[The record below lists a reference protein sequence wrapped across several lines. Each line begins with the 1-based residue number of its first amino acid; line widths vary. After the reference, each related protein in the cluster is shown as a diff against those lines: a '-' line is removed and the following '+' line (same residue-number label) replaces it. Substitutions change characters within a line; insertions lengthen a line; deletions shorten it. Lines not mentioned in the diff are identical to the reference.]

1 MARSNL
7 PGATAPSAPEPVAPE
22 PGSPEPGGA
31 AHLPEGAASRAWR
44 LMDRL
49 VLGAALVGL
58 LVPGAMFAAGIRGE
72 AIENRP
78 LLEMP
83 ALTVDGLLDA
93 SWAKGVDA
101 HLADNVWLR
110 RVAVRLRG
118 EAYFRTGGTGNPQV
132 LRGRDGWLFTRREF
146 EVPCSTSAAEI
157 RESLVRAA
165 AALAARG
172 ATFRVV
178 AIPDKHSIYPEQV
191 GANPFPPACTE
202 SQRPA
207 LRAALAELGGVSI
220 DGWTI
225 LEAAK
230 AADPA
235 RPLYF
240 RADTHWTPYG
250 ALQVVRALVTS
261 IDLSLWDE
269 AAVRLEP
276 GRRRTFDLARLI
288 GIVRSQ
294 RFDRVVVRPGVDPAR
309 TDVPV
314 PFDLSN
320 APSVFRTTVPAGVP
334 SIGGR
339 TLIIHD
345 SYFRTQIPLVS
356 PFFADAVWVHA
367 SDMQRHPEVA
377 TLLGPFDT
385 IIVQRVERF
394 LYTDDVERMLSD
406 PGL

>member
-1 MARSNL
+1 MTRSEL
-7 PGATAPSAPEPVAPE
+7 PGA
-22 PGSPEPGGA
+22 PGTGGD
-31 AHLPEGAASRAWR
+31 AHLPEGAPSRAWR
-44 LMDRL
+44 LVDRL
-49 VLGAALVGL
+49 VLATALLGL
-58 LVPGAMFAAGIRGE
+58 LVPGAMLAVGIRGE
-72 AIENRP
+72 PIENRP
-78 LLEMP
+78 LIELP
-83 ALTVDGLLDA
+83 ALTPDGLLDA

-110 RVAVRLRG
+110 PFAVRLRG
-118 EAYFRTGGTGNPQV
+118 EAYFRAGGTGNPQV

-146 EVPCSTSAAEI
+146 EVPCTTTAAEI
-157 RESLVRAA
+157 RESLVQAA

-172 ATFRVV
+172 ATFRVL

-202 SQRPA
+202 LQRPA
-207 LRAALAELGGVSI
+207 LRAALAELGGVAV

-225 LEAAK
+225 LEAAR
-230 AADPA
+230 AADPTK
-235 RPLYF
+235 PLFF

-261 IDLSLWDE
+261 VDPALWDE
-269 AAVRLEP
+269 SAVRLEP

-288 GIVRSQ
+288 GIVRSE
-294 RFDRVVVRPGVDPAR
+294 RFDQVLVRPGIDFTR

-320 APSVFRTTVPAGVP
+320 APSVFRTTVPATVP

-345 SYFRTQIPLVS
+345 SYFRTQIPLIA

-367 SDMQRHPEVA
+367 GDMQRHPEVA

-394 LYTDDVERMLSD
+394 LYTDDVGEMLSD
-406 PGL
+406 LAG